1 MTFILELFG
10 HTLSITLGPS
20 GSDDA
25 EVYAEVS
32 SHLGGSF
39 DPAPEVWAEE
49 ARIGFEPT
57 RTKKGHHGGNA

>member
-1 MTFILELFG
+1 VTFILELFG

-20 GSDDA
+20 SSDDG
-25 EVYAEVS
+25 EVYAVE

-49 ARIGFEPT
+49 ARVGFEPT
-57 RTKKGHHGGNA
+57 RAEKGHHGGNA